1 MDIINIFPDGVLIEL
16 FNKFEWKKLL
26 YLRLISKN
34 WKIKIES
41 LDLTFPIKKEYIFK
55 IIHKFSIDKFFII
68 NKLNISKEVNVIPI
82 FLCSNFINEAEILL
96 RLRNF
101 KMVEQVLNY
110 RPLSDRKLL
119 LQHKIQKDFLS
130 NFNLL
135 DTSIEVDD
143 YLEDLNKCTEK
154 YVIKIDHPRPLA
166 PLC

>member
-1 MDIINIFPDGVLIEL
+1 MITYRCIILDDNKKFNTFFSDTDNLTPTSLNPKVSLIAFGTEHKGSH
-16 FNKFEWKKLL
+16 FQ
-26 YLRLISKN
+26 S
-34 WKIKIES
+34 
-41 LDLTFPIKKEYIFK
+41 PAK
-55 IIHKFSIDKFFII
+55 IILLE
-68 NKLNISKEVNVIPI
+68 LNISKEVNVIPI

-96 RLRNF
+96 RQRNF

-154 YVIKIDHPRPLA
+154 YVISVK
-166 PLC
+166 